1 MKRLGLLGIG
11 FLSLMIVSMA
21 CSLPVVVI
29 GDRETVRGNGDVV
42 EVSEQVQDFTQ
53 LVFAGSGDLFI
64 QQGFEESLRIE
75 AEENL
80 IEHLDIEV
88 RGDTLTIG
96 IKEGIN
102 LRPSEPM
109 YFYLGVKDLDSMTLA
124 GSGLI
129 EAEALQAERLD
140 LTLSGSGNI
149 VIENLEA
156 VSLNVILSGSGN
168 IDLSGELEDQD
179 VTISGSGDYDAKKLE
194 SSIANVVITGS
205 GTAQLRVEENLDIS
219 ITGSGNV
226 GYYGSPSIDQTITG
240 SGDVDKLGE

>member
-1 MKRLGLLGIG
+1 MKKLGILGIG
-11 FLSLMIVSMA
+11 ILSLVIVSMA

-29 GDRETVRGNGDVV
+29 GDRETVRGNGEVV
-42 EVSEQVQDFTQ
+42 ETSEEVQDFSE
-53 LVFAGSGDLFI
+53 LVFTGSGDLI
-64 QQGFEESLRIE
+64 IEQGFEESLRIE

-102 LRPSEPM
+102 LRPTEPM
-109 YFYLGVKDLDSMTLA
+109 SFYLGVKDLENIILA

-129 EAEALQAERLD
+129 ETEAFQAERLS

-149 VIENLEA
+149 VIGDLEA
-156 VSLNVILSGSGN
+156 VSLNVTLSGSGN

-179 VTISGSGDYDAKKLE
+179 VTITGSGDYDAKRLE
-194 SSIANVVITGS
+194 SSIADVVITGS
-205 GTAQLRVEENLDIS
+205 GAAEVRVEENLDILIS
-219 ITGSGNV
+219 GSGNV